1 MTTALDK
8 PAPDTPLKLTT
19 GRRRGRTVPITVH
32 SDAAQMRAATGT
44 DEPDLAARLLTQAV
58 RATPEATDSLA
69 VMNAAVAAV
78 AGIKPRD
85 PLEGMLATQMV
96 AVHNMAME
104 MASRALL
111 PGQTTEG
118 VDCNIGRV
126 TRLMRTFAA
135 QVEALQRYRSA
146 GQQTVTVQHVH
157 VADGGQAV
165 IGSVSTGGGGGDG

>member
-8 PAPDTPLKLTT
+8 PAPDRPLKLTK

-32 SDAAQMRAATGT
+32 SDAAQLCAATGT
-44 DEPDLAARLLTQAV
+44 ADPDLAARLLTQAG
-58 RATPEATDSLA
+58 RATADALDDMTAVSAT
-69 VMNAAVAAV
+69 VAAV

-85 PLEGMLATQMV
+85 PLEGMLAVQMV

-165 IGSVSTGGGGGDG
+165 IGSVSTGGGGADG